1 MAVIVVFPGSGRY
14 GLSDEIG
21 PPPAGGGQGRT
32 SAVRRMAS
40 GPGGGYGALMRERL
54 RRLPAD
60 PRFQRGTDAFLAGVI
75 LAASLVEIEAG
86 SAEWSA
92 SVAVEV
98 VVALVCAVPL
108 VWRRSHPIVVAVVV
122 AAGVLAAGAVVAP
135 VQGPFEVFVAY
146 VVALYSVGV
155 HSEKQPGLR
164 VLAAVSVSG
173 ALCWLAVS
181 RLGDG
186 ADYGDW
192 FPGIVWGVFAWGVGR
207 VIRRYN
213 ERMLTLHRLTVE
225 LEAERDARA
234 REAVTVERAR
244 IARELHDVV
253 AHNISVMGVQAAAAS
268 RIMTGDEPEVRA
280 ALLAIET
287 TGRETVD
294 EMRRMLGIL
303 RRSEDELA
311 LTPQPSLRDLDA
323 LVAQVRAA
331 GLDVEARVEGEPR
344 PLPAGL
350 DLSAYRIVQEALTNA
365 LKHAAPARVEVVV
378 RYADDAVVIEVSDDG
393 AGGSGARGTGN
404 GLVGMRERVALF
416 GGEFRAGKR
425 VEGGWALHA
434 TLPVGAT

>member
-1 MAVIVVFPGSGRY
+1 VIVVFPGSGRY

-21 PPPAGGGQGRT
+21 PPPTGGGQGRT
-32 SAVRRMAS
+32 SAARRMAA

-60 PRFQRGTDAFLAGVI
+60 PRFQRGTDALLAGVI
-75 LAASLVEIEAG
+75 LAASLVEIGAG

-92 SVAVEV
+92 PAAVEV
-98 VVALVCAVPL
+98 ALALLCTVPL
-108 VWRRSHPIVVAVVV
+108 LWRRSHPTAVAVVV

-135 VQGPFEVFVAY
+135 IQGPFEVFVAY
-146 VVALYSVGV
+146 VIALYSVGV

-164 VLAAVSVSG
+164 VLAAVSVAGS
-173 ALCWLAVS
+173 LCWLAVS

-186 ADYGDW
+186 AHYGDW

-207 VIRRYN
+207 VIRRHN
-213 ERMLTLHRLTVE
+213 ERMRTLQRLTIE

-268 RIMTGDEPEVRA
+268 RILQADEPEVRT
-280 ALLAIET
+280 ALDAIET
-287 TGRETVD
+287 TSRATVD

-303 RRSEDELA
+303 RRIDDELA

-331 GLDVEARVEGEPR
+331 GLDVESRVEGEPR
-344 PLPAGL
+344 GLPAGL

-378 RYADDAVVIEVSDDG
+378 RYAEDAVVIEVSDDG
-393 AGGSGARGTGN
+393 SAPAAGRGTGS

-416 GGEFRAGKR
+416 GGELRAGKR

-434 TLPVGAT
+434 TLPIGAT